1 MKKATAAVVIL
12 PGRPHQ
18 IGITSTLPKVRFQ
31 LTEVVTGALRANIM
45 LGPRDEEVLINVK
58 GATMLNATAIEAL
71 RVQIDGR
78 RFLFPADAIGAT
90 PVLLPDTATAPP
102 LPPPVSDAAKVKKKR

>member
-1 MKKATAAVVIL
+1 MKKASVAL

-18 IGITSTLPKVRFQ
+18 IGITSFKSKIRFQ
-31 LTEVVTGALRANIM
+31 LTEVESSVLRAEGVI
-45 LGPRDEEVLINVK
+45 GPGDKEVLITVK
-58 GATMLNATAIEAL
+58 GATLLAATEVEAL

-78 RFLFPADAIGAT
+78 RFLFPAAAIGAT

>member
-1 MKKATAAVVIL
+1 VVIL

-71 RVQIDGR
+71 QVRIDGR
-78 RFLFPADAIGAT
+78 RFQFPALASGLMT
-90 PVLLPDTATAPP
+90 VELPDAESSPP
-102 LPPPVSDAAKVKKKR
+102 PPPVVPPNSPAAAQVKKKR